1 MKECDFCK
9 ITNKE
14 KKCFL
19 IYESDNLMSFLDIDP
34 INEGHVLI
42 IPKIHR
48 SSIDEI
54 PLFILNEMI
63 KLSQKIVSALTQIY
77 KVDGYSIM
85 QNGGE
90 FCEYGHFHLHIFPRY
105 RNDGF
110 AWTYPQEAGRYSL
123 NIAQKISRNLK

>member
-9 ITNKE
+9 IINKE
-14 KKCFL
+14 KECFL

-54 PLFILNEMI
+54 PLFILNEMMVLPGLI
-63 KLSQKIVSALTQIY
+63 PKKQ
-77 KVDGYSIM
+77 VDI
-85 QNGGE
+85 
-90 FCEYGHFHLHIFPRY
+90 HLILPKR
-105 RNDGF
+105 
-110 AWTYPQEAGRYSL
+110 
-123 NIAQKISRNLK
+123 